1 MPRESLIPQAPARLE
16 CLRRGCNSSPAPPLP
31 VPAPPETASPIVAVS
46 TTFTRLCGLG
56 CTTLVGGR
64 AMTSGRPDGRG
75 NHVPIAQESAR
86 KAELEMIFESFE
98 APVLRLSKLAPARR
112 I

>member
-1 MPRESLIPQAPARLE
+1 
-16 CLRRGCNSSPAPPLP
+16 
-31 VPAPPETASPIVAVS
+31 
-46 TTFTRLCGLG
+46 
-56 CTTLVGGR
+56 
-64 AMTSGRPDGRG
+64 MTSGRPDGRG